1 MRISD
6 WSSDVCSSDLPK
18 AGDSDAQATMLP
30 PTAAGGDYAVQ
41 FAAYDSSV
49 SADTVVARLRDAQL
63 PAYREASRVGD
74 KQAWRVRIG
83 PYATRADAEIA
94 RVEAARVGRSEEHTS
109 ELQSLMRISYAVFCL
124 IKKITL
130 STLIDY

>member
-1 MRISD
+1 
-6 WSSDVCSSDLPK
+6 
-18 AGDSDAQATMLP
+18 MLP

-94 RVEAARVGRSEEHTS
+94 RVEAARVGKYDGARVIALDAARSEEHTS
-109 ELQSLMRISYAVFCL
+109 EIQSLMRISYAVFCL
-124 IKKITL
+124 KKKKDIE
-130 STLIDY
+130 